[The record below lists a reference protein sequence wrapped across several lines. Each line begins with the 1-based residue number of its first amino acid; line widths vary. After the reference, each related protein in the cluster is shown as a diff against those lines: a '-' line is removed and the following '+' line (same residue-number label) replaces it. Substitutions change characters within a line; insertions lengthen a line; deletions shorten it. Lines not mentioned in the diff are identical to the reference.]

1 MDRPFAPYEGTE
13 PYIFV
18 SYSHADS
25 ERVLPVLTEL
35 DRAGY
40 RIWYDKG
47 IPWSAEWQAIIQER
61 LDHCAV
67 CLAFLS
73 PSSVESKHCRRE
85 IHYADKVSK
94 PIFSAYL
101 EKTELKYGLGI
112 QLSLYQSVNCYEY
125 PSIDVFV
132 AQLKQEMFLATCL
145 SSAHTYAD
153 GEIKWSLNNEGL
165 LTIAKIP
172 GTNGEMQDYEYDSQ
186 KGSGTA
192 PWMEWKEKIISLR
205 IESGVTT
212 IGVDAF
218 WNCEN
223 LTYVEIPDSIIII
236 KRGAFDHCNKLQEIK
251 IPNGI
256 KNIASYLFCACSSLT
271 SVKIPSSVISIGESA
286 FRGCSSLTRVTIP
299 DSVQEIGSNAFV
311 GTGLTEAELPA
322 HTKVA
327 KDAFFPISRR
337 K

>member
-1 MDRPFAPYEGTE
+1 M
-13 PYIFV
+13 
-18 SYSHADS
+18 
-25 ERVLPVLTEL
+25 
-35 DRAGY
+35 
-40 RIWYDKG
+40 
-47 IPWSAEWQAIIQER
+47 
-61 LDHCAV
+61 DHCAV

-256 KNIASYLFCACSSLT
+256 KNIASYT
-271 SVKIPSSVISIGESA
+271 HE
-286 FRGCSSLTRVTIP
+286 R
-299 DSVQEIGSNAFV
+299 
-311 GTGLTEAELPA
+311 
-322 HTKVA
+322 
-327 KDAFFPISRR
+327 
-337 K
+337 